1 MKKLVYLISPNKI
14 DQNFFAS
21 LDKVLSFKNVKF
33 FQLRLKN
40 LSQKKLLNFSKRILK
55 ITTKHKVKFIIND
68 NFILASK
75 IKVDGCHMGQL
86 DGSFKIARKKLKGK
100 ILGITCH
107 NSKIL
112 ANNAIKNKANYLA
125 FGSFFKS
132 KVKQSA
138 KIAYLNIL
146 KWAKKNI
153 KKPIVVIGGINDTN
167 YKKLNFFSST
177 SAFSTVSL
185 DLNLSFNFVFLF
197 KLFISTWANAP
208 PFPGFTWLVF
218 KTCHKSFLYTKS
230 IPTLISPAL
239 IFILIFL

>member
-14 DQNFFAS
+14 DRNFFAS

-40 LSQKKLLNFSKRILK
+40 LSQKKLLNFSKRIIR

-107 NSKIL
+107 NSKRLTKI
-112 ANNAIKNKANYLA
+112 AINNNANYVA

-132 KVKQSA
+132 KLKQNA
-138 KIAYLNIL
+138 IKANLDIL
-146 KWAKKNI
+146 RWAKMNV
-153 KKPIVVIGGINDTN
+153 KKPIVAIGGINNKN
-167 YKKLNFFSST
+167 YKKLVKAGAKYIAISSFIWDNPKLKPEF
-177 SAFSTVSL
+177 AIRE
-185 DLNLSFNFVFLF
+185 F
-197 KLFISTWANAP
+197 K
-208 PFPGFTWLVF
+208 
-218 KTCHKSFLYTKS
+218 
-230 IPTLISPAL
+230 
-239 IFILIFL
+239 

>member
-14 DQNFFAS
+14 DKNFYAI

-40 LSQKKLLNFSKRILK
+40 VSQKKLFRIAKKIKRIK
-55 ITTKHKVKFIIND
+55 TKHRVNFIIND
-68 NFILASK
+68 YFVLTSK
-75 IKVDGCHMGQL
+75 IKADGCHMGQF

-112 ANNAIKNKANYLA
+112 AKNAIDNKADYIA

-132 KVKQSA
+132 RLKPNA
-138 KIAYLNIL
+138 KKANLDIL

-153 KKPIVVIGGINDTN
+153 KKPVVVIGGINNIN
-167 YKKLNFFSST
+167 YKKLINTGAKYIALSSFIWDNPKYKPDQ
-177 SAFSTVSL
+177 AIRK
-185 DLNLSFNFVFLF
+185 F
-197 KLFISTWANAP
+197 K
-208 PFPGFTWLVF
+208 
-218 KTCHKSFLYTKS
+218 
-230 IPTLISPAL
+230 
-239 IFILIFL
+239 